1 MVYGPAEGIV
11 VRCRPRVVVRI
22 FSKFSSQMEGG
33 KAWGDS
39 TLLKGEGWRAW
50 LTADIQLPEFP
61 VEVR

>member
-33 KAWGDS
+33 KAWEIRHF
-39 TLLKGEGWRAW
+39 LKVKVGAHG
-50 LTADIQLPEFP
+50 
-61 VEVR
+61 